1 MPLRYGK
8 LNQHPCTIQSFTHAN
23 IPVGKHTH
31 SHRAHIS
38 SMMACIPVSRISV
51 SGALRL
57 SLSSRFP
64 HRFHSSYAGPGVSYL
79 APPPADGE
87 FTPTHAELSPAQRA
101 YLERVIRVDQAGELG
116 ADLIYAGQ
124 YLALSHNKK
133 VKPVI
138 KHMWEQE
145 IHHRSTFNKLQTEHR
160 VRPSIV
166 TPLWKVGAFGM
177 GFATGF
183 MNKEAAMACT
193 EAVETVNGK
202 HYNQQLRVLSN
213 NYQDV
218 TELKSGESSDS
229 PEITHLKE
237 TIKVFRDQEL
247 EHLDTAIEH
256 DSKKAR
262 PYWLLTETIKGV
274 CRGAV
279 FLAERI

>member
-1 MPLRYGK
+1 MNLQIIKLAGK
-8 LNQHPCTIQSFTHAN
+8 RFQSTY
-23 IPVGKHTH
+23 K
-31 SHRAHIS
+31 
-38 SMMACIPVSRISV
+38 
-51 SGALRL
+51 
-57 SLSSRFP
+57 
-64 HRFHSSYAGPGVSYL
+64 GPGISYL
-79 APPPADGE
+79 AETPKNG
-87 FTPTHAELSPAQRA
+87 PTHKQLSLAQQA

-133 VKPVI
+133 VKPII

-145 IHHRSTFNKLQTEHR
+145 IHHRETFNQLQIEHR
-160 VRPSIV
+160 VRPSIL
-166 TPLWKVGAFGM
+166 TPLWKLGAFSM

-193 EAVETVNGK
+193 EAVETVIGK

-213 NYQDV
+213 NFGDIKD
-218 TELKSGESSDS
+218 LESNEFINSN
-229 PEITHLKE
+229 EIKHLKE

-247 EHLDTAIEH
+247 EHLDTAVQN
-256 DSKKAR
+256 DAKNAR

-274 CRGAV
+274 CKTAV